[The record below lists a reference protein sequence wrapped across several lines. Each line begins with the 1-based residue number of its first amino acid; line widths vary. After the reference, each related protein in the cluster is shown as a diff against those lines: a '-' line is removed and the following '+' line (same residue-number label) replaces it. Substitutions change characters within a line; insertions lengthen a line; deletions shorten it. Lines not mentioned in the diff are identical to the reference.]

1 MSTTRKNQLKSVMK
15 LAWQFIKKNGYT
27 ISEALKV
34 AWANIKLHTAMKNK
48 IVKFY
53 FQKVDGSIREAY
65 GTLKAELLPA
75 TSTTTSG
82 RKENPTIQ
90 TYFDTEKE
98 EWRCFKKANLVKL
111 GVY

>member
-27 ISEALKV
+27 MSEALKV
-34 AWANIKLHTAMKNK
+34 AWMNIKLKGQMKK
-48 IVKFY
+48 RIVKFY